1 MHAFGTDEDYVRAA
15 IDAGFEEIGFSDH
28 SPWPFKSGYVS
39 SMRMGADKLEDYALS
54 VMKLREKYKDKIKI
68 RLGLE
73 CEYFEEYLP
82 WLCAECEKFGI
93 EYVEDDSDEDSVS
106 ILMCDEDYNNMT
118 PEEQNAYPLICLLQ
132 KMYDTDNAEVE
143 NEEEKN

>member
-1 MHAFGTDEDYVRAA
+1 MYCYDNKTKKFVNINRLDGSDPHNAKILEMYAA
-15 IDAGFEEIGFSDH
+15 IKRTMQEA
-28 SPWPFKSGYVS
+28 Y
-39 SMRMGADKLEDYALS
+39 
-54 VMKLREKYKDKIKI
+54 
-68 RLGLE
+68 
-73 CEYFEEYLP
+73 
-82 WLCAECEKFGI
+82 EKFGI